1 MSVVASWNSNRAG
14 VPYNASKTL
23 SPSDEVTIESG
34 TITVANG
41 QTDKLVSWGG
51 VDVSQL
57 VHLWMHSTAAV
68 TIETNATDASGGN
81 TITLAAD
88 VPLLWCTGAPFTN
101 PLTNDVTRVYIT
113 NSSGTSANVTLRAVQ
128 DGTP

>member
-1 MSVVASWNSNRAG
+1 MSVVQSWSSNRNAT
-14 VPYNASKTL
+14 NLTASKTL
-23 SPSDEVTIESG
+23 TPADEVCVEAIGVS
-34 TITVANG
+34 IANG
-41 QTDKLVSWGG
+41 QTDKIVNVGG

-57 VHLWMHSTAAV
+57 VHVYMQSNAAV
-68 TIETNATDASGGN
+68 TIETNHTSATGGN

-101 PLTNDVTRVYIT
+101 PLTNDITIMYVT
-113 NSSGTSANVTLRAVQ
+113 NSSGGAATLNMRFVQ

>member
-1 MSVVASWNSNRAG
+1 MSVTASWTSSRNTLALS
-14 VPYNASKTL
+14 ASKSLT
-23 SPSDEVTIESG
+23 PADEVVIETG
-34 TITVANG
+34 DITVANG
-41 QTDKLVSWGG
+41 QTDKVVNVGG

-57 VHLWMHSTAAV
+57 VHVWMKSTAAV
-68 TIETNATDASGGN
+68 TVETNATDATGGN

-101 PLTNDVTRVYIT
+101 PLTQDITIMYVT
-113 NSSGTSANVTLRAVQ
+113 NSSGSSATINMRFVQ